1 MKMKKTAFFLL
12 LFFLLNAVNASAY
25 EFTKINRL
33 FSVLENDYVNETNL
47 KNIALTSLKTLS
59 DFDENLRFYNND
71 SQAFLYEN
79 NNLIGIFELPR
90 ENQNPVLWQEL
101 LTSVLTTSAQRSDKL
116 GGRESELE
124 TRILKTMADNLDIYS
139 RIDEL
144 PSAELDIRY
153 DKRNNILYIRP
164 TAFFEGI
171 SQKIQTVVTAFPH
184 NSGLIFDLRECRGG
198 SFNEALRTAD
208 LFLDSTIIAYSQGK
222 DNQKRYYTATPGDIL
237 KGKPIAVLTGRT
249 TASAAELVAA
259 ALSEQSRA
267 TLIGT
272 RTYGKNSIQST
283 YRIKDRI
290 LFLTSGH
297 FYTPSGKSLEK
308 DGLTPQI
315 CTGINNSCISPDST
329 NSAKDIQIAI
339 NLIKKNFG

>member
-1 MKMKKTAFFLL
+1 MLNLENENEKTAFFLL

-139 RIDEL
+139 RIDDL

-153 DKRNNILYIRP
+153 DKRNNILYVRP
-164 TAFFEGI
+164 TAF
-171 SQKIQTVVTAFPH
+171 
-184 NSGLIFDLRECRGG
+184 LREYLKK
-198 SFNEALRTAD
+198 SKLSLRH
-208 LFLDSTIIAYSQGK
+208 FRIIQ
-222 DNQKRYYTATPGDIL
+222 D
-237 KGKPIAVLTGRT
+237 
-249 TASAAELVAA
+249 
-259 ALSEQSRA
+259 
-267 TLIGT
+267 
-272 RTYGKNSIQST
+272 
-283 YRIKDRI
+283 
-290 LFLTSGH
+290 
-297 FYTPSGKSLEK
+297 
-308 DGLTPQI
+308 
-315 CTGINNSCISPDST
+315 
-329 NSAKDIQIAI
+329 
-339 NLIKKNFG
+339 

>member
-12 LFFLLNAVNASAY
+12 LFFLLNAANASAY

-33 FSVLENDYVNETNL
+33 FSVLEHDYVDETNL

-139 RIDEL
+139 RIDDL

-153 DKRNNILYIRP
+153 DKRNNILYVRP

-198 SFNEALRTAD
+198 SFNEALQTAD

-237 KGKPIAVLTGRT
+237 EGKPVAVLTCRT

-283 YRIKDRI
+283 YQIKDRI

-308 DGLTPQI
+308 NGLTPQI
-315 CTGINNSCISPDST
+315 CTGINNSCVSPDNT

>member
-153 DKRNNILYIRP
+153 DKRNNILYVRP
-164 TAFFEGI
+164 TAF
-171 SQKIQTVVTAFPH
+171 
-184 NSGLIFDLRECRGG
+184 LREYLKK
-198 SFNEALRTAD
+198 SKLSLRH
-208 LFLDSTIIAYSQGK
+208 FRIIQ
-222 DNQKRYYTATPGDIL
+222 D
-237 KGKPIAVLTGRT
+237 
-249 TASAAELVAA
+249 
-259 ALSEQSRA
+259 
-267 TLIGT
+267 
-272 RTYGKNSIQST
+272 
-283 YRIKDRI
+283 
-290 LFLTSGH
+290 
-297 FYTPSGKSLEK
+297 
-308 DGLTPQI
+308 
-315 CTGINNSCISPDST
+315 
-329 NSAKDIQIAI
+329 
-339 NLIKKNFG
+339 

>member
-153 DKRNNILYIRP
+153 DKRNNILYVRP

-208 LFLDSTIIAYSQGK
+208 LFLDSTIIAYSQG
-222 DNQKRYYTATPGDIL
+222 RI
-237 KGKPIAVLTGRT
+237 
-249 TASAAELVAA
+249 
-259 ALSEQSRA
+259 
-267 TLIGT
+267 T
-272 RTYGKNSIQST
+272 R
-283 YRIKDRI
+283 
-290 LFLTSGH
+290 
-297 FYTPSGKSLEK
+297 
-308 DGLTPQI
+308 
-315 CTGINNSCISPDST
+315 
-329 NSAKDIQIAI
+329 KDIIRRLREI
-339 NLIKKNFG
+339 F